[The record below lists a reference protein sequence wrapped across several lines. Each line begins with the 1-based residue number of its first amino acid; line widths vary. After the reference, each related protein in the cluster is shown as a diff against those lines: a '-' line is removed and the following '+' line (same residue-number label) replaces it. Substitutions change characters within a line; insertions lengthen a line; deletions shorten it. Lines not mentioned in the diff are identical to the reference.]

1 MVKDG
6 PPILVVEDNL
16 ETRRAL
22 SAVLAIQGYPVVE
35 VTDGIQALEYLRN
48 SDCEVSLVVLDLHMP
63 RMDGYQFLE
72 VAMADEQLRRIPIV
86 VYSAVGDER
95 LPRAVSYVPKGVS
108 NPDELLDVVERHWRE
123 SAPSHSPGRVR

>member
-1 MVKDG
+1 MKEG

-22 SAVLAIQGYPVVE
+22 SAVLTIQGYPVIE

-72 VAMADEQLRRIPIV
+72 VAMADEALRRIPIV
-86 VYSAVGDER
+86 VYSAVGAER
-95 LPRAVSYVPKGVS
+95 LPRSVAYVPKGVS
-108 NPDELLDVVERHWRE
+108 NPDELLEVVERYWRQD
-123 SAPSHSPGRVR
+123 

>member
-1 MVKDG
+1 MKDG

-22 SAVLAIQGYPVVE
+22 SAVLTIQGYPVVE

-48 SDCEVSLVVLDLHMP
+48 SGCQVSLVVLDLHMP

-72 VAMADEQLRRIPIV
+72 VAMADDELRKIPIV
-86 VYSAVGDER
+86 VYSAVGGER
-95 LPRAVSYVPKGVS
+95 LPGSVSYVPKGVS
-108 NPDELLDVVERHWRE
+108 NPDELLEVVDRHWRAAA
-123 SAPSHSPGRVR
+123 APSRGPGRLQ